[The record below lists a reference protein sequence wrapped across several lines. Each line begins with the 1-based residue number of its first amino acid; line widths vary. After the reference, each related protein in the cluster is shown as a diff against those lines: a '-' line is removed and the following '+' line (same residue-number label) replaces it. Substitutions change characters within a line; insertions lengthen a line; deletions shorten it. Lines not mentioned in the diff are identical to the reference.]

1 MAKKALRTF
10 SNRRP
15 YFQLQGLK
23 NVIGQATT
31 IGRSETAED
40 ETDSNVETSATT
52 TSTSTEAS
60 VDQVSTPPEVQSPV
74 MGQSE
79 SSSIHQVLQKLLSAT
94 LKLLLGG
101 AKASLQLT
109 PPWHCRLVHSSC
121 GTGLSSFQLDVAQ

>member
-1 MAKKALRTF
+1 MAKKALFTF
-10 SNRRP
+10 ANRRP

-40 ETDSNVETSATT
+40 ETDSNVESSATT

-79 SSSIHQVLQKLLSAT
+79 SSSIHQVLQKLLSGT
-94 LKLLLGG
+94 LALLLGG
-101 AKASLQLT
+101 AKSSLQLT
-109 PPWHCRLVHSSC
+109 PPWHCR
-121 GTGLSSFQLDVAQ
+121 